1 MSAATADT
9 GAKISPM
16 LDRLAAERATGALIR
31 EHGTLYLADG
41 HVVHAEAPAT
51 PGMDVLLTA
60 GGAIQADGWWEA
72 VDRAGARQRVGRYLV
87 EQGRLSDGA
96 LELCH
101 LSAIFDAAYFT
112 LAPSSG
118 PSRFRYGVSHWFGA
132 VRPVPVA
139 AVERETRRRRELLQR
154 IWPEPDTDTAP
165 LARTGG
171 IEPPVPARRR
181 RVLDLVDGV
190 RTASQ
195 IALALGRPAFHTLV
209 DLRRLAAGGLVTPA
223 PPEPA
228 TAFPVPAWMAH
239 ADVED
244 PDVALLRRLR
254 AALEAL

>member
-1 MSAATADT
+1 MT
-9 GAKISPM
+9 GAAPAVSPM
-16 LDRLAAERATGALIR
+16 LGRLAEEGATGALIR
-31 EHGTLYLADG
+31 EHGTLYLQDG
-41 HVVHAEAPAT
+41 RVVHAESPAT
-51 PGMDVLLTA
+51 PGMDVLLTT
-60 GGAIQADGWWEA
+60 GGALGADRWWEA
-72 VDRAGARQRVGRYLV
+72 VDKAGALQRVGRYLV

-101 LSAIFDAAYFT
+101 LGAVFDAAYFT

-118 PSRFRYGVSHWFGA
+118 PTRFRYGVSHWFGT

-139 AVERETRRRRELLQR
+139 AVERETLRRRELLQR

-165 LARTGG
+165 LSRA
-171 IEPPVPARRR
+171 PDQDLPVPRRRR
-181 RVLDLVDGV
+181 RVLDLVDGA

-209 DLRRLAAGGLVTPA
+209 DLRRLAAGGLVTTA
-223 PPEPA
+223 PPQPA
-228 TAFPVPAWMAH
+228 TTTPVPEWVAH
-239 ADVED
+239 TAVDD

>member
-1 MSAATADT
+1 MNTIPANV
-9 GAKISPM
+9 SPM
-16 LDRLAAERATGALIR
+16 LGRLADEGATGALIR

-41 HVVHAEAPAT
+41 RIVHAESPAT

-60 GGAIQADGWWEA
+60 GGAVQADRWWEA
-72 VDRAGARQRVGRYLV
+72 VDRAGARRRVGRYLV

-101 LSAIFDAAYFT
+101 LGAVFDAAYFT

-118 PSRFRYGVSHWFGA
+118 PTRFRYGVSHWFGA

-165 LARTGG
+165 LTRATGR
-171 IEPPVPARRR
+171 ELPVPARRR
-181 RVLDLVDGV
+181 RVLDLVDGA

-195 IALALGRPAFHTLV
+195 IALALGRPTFHTLV
-209 DLRRLAAGGLVTPA
+209 DLRRLAAGGLVTTA
-223 PPEPA
+223 LPEPA
-228 TAFPVPAWMAH
+228 TTPPVPAWMAH
-239 ADVED
+239 TAVDD

>member
-1 MSAATADT
+1 MSSATA
-9 GAKISPM
+9 GVSPM
-16 LDRLAAERATGALIR
+16 LGRLADERATGALIR

-41 HVVHAEAPAT
+41 RIVHAESPAT

-60 GGAIQADGWWEA
+60 GGAVHADRWWEA
-72 VDRAGARQRVGRYLV
+72 VDRAGAGQRVGRYLV

-101 LSAIFDAAYFT
+101 LAAVFDAAYFT

-118 PSRFRYGVSHWFGA
+118 PTRFRYGVSHWFGA

-139 AVERETRRRRELLQR
+139 AVERETLRRRDLLQR

-165 LARTGG
+165 LTRATGR
-171 IEPPVPARRR
+171 EQPVPPRRR
-181 RVLDLVDGV
+181 RVLDLVDGA

-209 DLRRLAAGGLVTPA
+209 DLRRLAAGGLVTTA

-228 TAFPVPAWMAH
+228 ITTPVPAWMSH
-239 ADVED
+239 AAVED